1 MGLQNKIELGA
12 VQSTDECSVSHSDVA
27 GTTGP
32 LRSGEVAIV
41 GAGPGDPELLTLKAY
56 KLLLSADVVLYDYL
70 VAAEILALV
79 KANTQLVCVGK
90 RAGKHK
96 VDQQQ
101 TNQWLIDYA
110 RQGKK
115 VVRLKGGD
123 PFMFGRGG
131 EEIAELVVA
140 GICFQVVPGIT
151 SASGASAYAG
161 LPLTHRD
168 YAQSVT
174 FVTGHQQ
181 GTQGNGSEL
190 DWHAM
195 SRPNQTLVIYMG
207 VAKAPLMQKQLL
219 ENGRAADT
227 PVAIIAKATQP
238 SQKIW
243 VGRLDQL
250 SDLADDACTPALIIV
265 GEVVSLAEKQQW
277 LESSRWASS
286 PTRVESL
293 THTI

>member
-12 VQSTDECSVSHSDVA
+12 AQSADEHSVSHCDVT

-56 KLLLSADVVLYDYL
+56 NLLRSADVVLYDYL

-79 KANTQLVCVGK
+79 KTNTQLVCVGK

-96 VDQQQ
+96 VGQQQ

-131 EEIAELVVA
+131 EEVAELVAA

-168 YAQSVT
+168 HAQSVT

-181 GTQGNGSEL
+181 GSGSEL
-190 DWHAM
+190 DWRAM

-207 VAKAPLMQKQLL
+207 VAKASLMQKQLL

-250 SDLADDACTPALIIV
+250 SDLADGACTPALIIV

-277 LESSRWASS
+277 LESSRRASS
-286 PTRVESL
+286 PTSVEL
-293 THTI
+293 VTHTI